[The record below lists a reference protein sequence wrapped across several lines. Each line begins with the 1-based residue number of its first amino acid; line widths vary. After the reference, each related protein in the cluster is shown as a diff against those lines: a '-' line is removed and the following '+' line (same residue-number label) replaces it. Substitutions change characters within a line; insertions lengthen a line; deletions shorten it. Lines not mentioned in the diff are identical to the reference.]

1 VKPEEIEDVRV
12 AEDQIGSEAVF
23 IAQRSEFLL
32 CQFGRLSREASAL
45 KKHPIDLCPQAK
57 SSAK

>member
-1 VKPEEIEDVRV
+1 MKPEEIEDARV

-32 CQFGRLSREASAL
+32 CQFGSLIRKCR
-45 KKHPIDLCPQAK
+45 PDVTLC
-57 SSAK
+57 